1 MVLKILI
8 YIFVLIATKLSLKKI
23 SQTFKNLHLKIKL
36 TKSIYCSLIKN
47 QKDHLRIVLSTLLQF
62 DHSKNFYVQSNLKMK
77 KDNMKVVVR
86 KDLIVEEVADIFMIL
101 LIKNKWR
108 VK

>member
-23 SQTFKNLHLKIKL
+23 GQTFKSLHLKIKL